1 MTIAETSRS
10 SDEQQDRFPLSAN
23 LELFCIF
30 DNGDDMGAFGPH
42 DLVIIGWRVAGEI
55 DIDALRGALDDVAE
69 RNEILRTEVV
79 RTEGDRHQR
88 VLPTVPA
95 AKVDVVD
102 LPADDPRPRDERAD
116 EFINQVEFH
125 ELHITDL
132 PHVKAVVGRFDER
145 DSVVVLLTHHTAS
158 DGWSMQVLMREIA
171 TFYAERTGAGKA
183 ELPEAVQYNE
193 FSQWQ
198 QEWLASEEANRSR
211 AYWRETLDGAAAST
225 IPMDEPEGVPYG
237 YAVHRFLWPTELAD
251 ATKQVAKSLR
261 ASPFMVLTATFNAL
275 MYKMT
280 AETDL
285 VTGTFIAGRDEPRY
299 ADVVGPF
306 FNMIPL
312 RTDLTDCGTFSELV
326 NRTRATCLDSY
337 AHALPYGVI
346 SAEAPELNAPFAAGG
361 VAVCA
366 FQVFQFPNAM
376 EETTIGDL
384 TYTEVRKR
392 SMSYQ
397 ETSELPNGLVFTLD
411 LLPSGEIAGHIRYN
425 KAEFVASSIEKLAS
439 DYREILERATAK
451 PTIALSR
458 L

>member
-1 MTIAETSRS
+1 MTIAETSRV
-10 SDEQQDRFPLSAN
+10 SDDQDNRFPLSAN

-30 DNGDDMGAFGPH
+30 DRGDDLGAFGPH
-42 DLVIIGWRVAGEI
+42 DLVILGWRVAGEI
-55 DIDALRGALDDVAE
+55 DVDALRGALDDVVE
-69 RNEILRTEVV
+69 RNEILRSEVI

-88 VLPTVPA
+88 VLPASPA
-95 AKVDVVD
+95 DVLVLD
-102 LPADDPRPRDERAD
+102 LPADDPRPREERAD
-116 EFINQVEFH
+116 EFINQVEFY

-132 PHVKAVVGRFDER
+132 PHVRAVVGRFDER
-145 DSVVVLLTHHTAS
+145 DSVIVLLTHHTAS

-171 TFYAERTGAGKA
+171 TFYAERTGAGPA
-183 ELPEAVQYNE
+183 DLPEPVQYKE
-193 FSQWQ
+193 FSEWQ
-198 QEWLASEEANRSR
+198 QEWLGSEEANRSR
-211 AYWRETLDGAAAST
+211 AYWRDKLAGAAAST
-225 IPMDEPEGVPYG
+225 IPMDEPEGVPHG
-237 YAVHRFLWPTELAD
+237 YAVRRFLWPAELAD
-251 ATKQVAKSLR
+251 ATRQVGRALR

-280 AETDL
+280 GETDL
-285 VTGTFIAGRDEPRY
+285 VTGTFIAGRNEPRY

-306 FNMIPL
+306 FNMVPL
-312 RTDLTDCGTFSELV
+312 RTDLTDCRTFADLV
-326 NRTRATCLDSY
+326 NQTRATCLEAY
-337 AHALPYGVI
+337 AHELPYAHI

-376 EETTIGDL
+376 EDTTVGGL

-392 SMSYQ
+392 SMSYP

-425 KAEFVASSIEKLAS
+425 KAEFLQDSIDTLAG
-439 DYREILERATAK
+439 DYLDILTRVTGK
-451 PTIALSR
+451 PTIALNR

>member
-1 MTIAETSRS
+1 MTIAETSRP
-10 SDEQQDRFPLSAN
+10 SDEQQNRFPLSAN

-30 DNGDDMGAFGPH
+30 DQGDDAGAFGPH

-55 DIDALRGALDDVAE
+55 DVEALRGAIDDVVE
-69 RNEILRTEVV
+69 RNEILRTEVI

-88 VLPTVPA
+88 VLPTAPA

-116 EFINQVEFH
+116 EFINQVEYYG
-125 ELHITDL
+125 LHITDM

-171 TFYAERTGAGKA
+171 AFYAGRTGAGPA
-183 ELPEAVQYNE
+183 ELPEPVQYNE
-193 FSQWQ
+193 FSEWQ
-198 QEWLASEEANRSR
+198 QEWLASEEADRSR
-211 AYWRETLDGAAAST
+211 AYWREKLDGAAAST

-251 ATKQVAKSLR
+251 ATKQVARSLR

-280 AETDL
+280 GQTDL

-312 RTDLTDCGTFSELV
+312 RTDLTDCRTFSELV

-346 SAEAPELNAPFAAGG
+346 SMEAPELNAPFAAGG

-376 EETTIGDL
+376 EETTVGGL

-392 SMSYQ
+392 SMSYEQ
-397 ETSELPNGLVFTLD
+397 TSELPNGLVFTLD

-425 KAEFVASSIEKLAS
+425 KAEFLPSSIEKLAD
-439 DYREILERATAK
+439 DYLGILTRATGK
-451 PTIALSR
+451 PTIALKQ